1 MTNYQKV
8 TVKLTSTQLSKLKS
22 AAKNKLGIILGIN
35 EKNFQNEGLPHK
47 LQNKLLKYE
56 TPFLTICQQI

>member
-8 TVKLTSTQLSKLKS
+8 TVKLTSTQLSKLKF
-22 AAKNKLGIILGIN
+22 AAKNKIGIILGIN

-47 LQNKLLKYE
+47 LQNKLIK
-56 TPFLTICQQI
+56 